1 MPRIMKSPLAARL
14 GWLLALWAAG
24 VGTVFVFACLMRLLM
39 RAAGLSS

>member
-1 MPRIMKSPLAARL
+1 MATIMRSRLAFRL

-39 RAAGLSS
+39 RAAGLAN

>member
-1 MPRIMKSPLAARL
+1 MARIVKATLAARL

-39 RAAGLSS
+39 RAAGLST